1 MKFSRFNRQ
10 LDFRIVLL
18 PVITVLLCTS
28 VAGIAQ
34 GRNQGAQT
42 YEQNCGVCH
51 GDDGKG
57 GGKASD
63 IATAQSVI
71 SLSDADL
78 FKIVHD
84 GTAAGMPAFAQLG
97 DSHIT
102 VLVAYLRTLQGVAQG
117 GTAPLTPTP
126 AIVNGN
132 PANGRDL
139 FFGKAQCSDCHMVAG
154 EGGVLGPDMTGYA
167 TMHQPAAIQQSIVS
181 PGAAPAEPQGRR
193 GGGGGGRGFGGGGVF
208 AKDVE
213 IVTKSGQKL
222 TGVVR
227 NEDNLSIAMITQDG
241 RYHFL
246 DRGVVASETTLKT
259 LMPVDYNARLT
270 TTEVDDIV
278 AFLVTASKSAPVEPS
293 AAPAAP
299 AAGSRRVGGRD

>member
-1 MKFSRFNRQ
+1 MKFLRFNW
-10 LDFRIVLL
+10 LPDFRTVL
-18 PVITVLLCTS
+18 PVITVLLCAS
-28 VAGIAQ
+28 VSGIAQ
-34 GRNQGAQT
+34 DRNQGAQT

-84 GTAAGMPAFAQLG
+84 GTAGGMPTFAKLG
-97 DSHIT
+97 DSSIT
-102 VLVAYLRTLQGVAQG
+102 AVVAYLRTMEGVASG
-117 GTAPLTPTP
+117 GTAQAAPPP
-126 AIVNGN
+126 AVVNGN
-132 PANGRDL
+132 PANGRNL
-139 FFGKAQCSDCHMVAG
+139 FFGKAQCSHCHMVAG
-154 EGGVLGPDMTGYA
+154 EGGVLGPDMTAYA
-167 TMHQPAAIQQSIVS
+167 TSHQPAAIQQSIVS
-181 PGAAPAEPQGRR
+181 PGSAPAATQGRR
-193 GGGGGGRGFGGGGVF
+193 GGRGYGGGVL

-213 IVTKSGQKL
+213 IVARSGQKL

-246 DRGVVASETTLKT
+246 DRSIVASETTLKT
-259 LMPVDYNARLT
+259 LMPIDYNARLT

-278 AFLVTASKSAPVEPS
+278 AFLVTASKSAPVEP

-299 AAGSRRVGGRD
+299 AASDRRGGRD